1 MKNAP
6 NPIQLQKHLGGIKYP
21 ASKADLVKAARE
33 RKADKEIIEAL
44 EAMPDQQYD
53 GPDAVSRAALKR

>member
-6 NPIQLQKHLGGIKYP
+6 NPIQLQKHLRGVNYP
-21 ASKADLVKAARE
+21 AAKADLVKKARE
-33 RKADKEIIEAL
+33 QKADKEIIEAL

-53 GPDAVSRAALKR
+53 GPDAVSRAVLKR